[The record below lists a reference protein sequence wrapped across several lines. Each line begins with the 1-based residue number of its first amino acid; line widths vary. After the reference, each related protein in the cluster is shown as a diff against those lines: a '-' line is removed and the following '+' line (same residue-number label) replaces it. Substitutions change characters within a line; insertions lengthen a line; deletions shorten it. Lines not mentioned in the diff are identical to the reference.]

1 MVQKTVAIYCRVS
14 TTDQSCERQAQDLL
28 VYAKKAGFKV
38 VGVWKETASG
48 TKQNRVERQKVMALA
63 QARKIDAILVTE
75 LTRWGRSTL
84 DLIQTLQDL
93 QAWDVSLIAQT
104 GLQFD
109 LATPQGRLIAQLM
122 AALAEF
128 ERDLVSE
135 RVRSGLAAAKARG
148 KVLGRQLG
156 QRTKSDRLAP
166 QVIQMV
172 EDKVSYRTIAHDLKL
187 SKTTVTEIVRR
198 HRQAH
203 PGFQTPGSK
212 MATRKKAQSVY
223 QLKITLRDIRPPIW
237 RRVQVRSDATLGHLH
252 WVIQF
257 AMGWTNSHLHSFS
270 LHGVEYSMLMP
281 DLGLDDLDMR
291 DEQPV
296 KLSKVITGEKVK
308 FFYTYDFGD
317 SWEHEVLVEKVLMPE
332 TDTDYPICIKA
343 KRACPPEDCGG
354 SWGYQEFLEAINDA
368 DHPEHESM
376 LEWVGG
382 SFDPEEAELDEI
394 NALLKTIP
402 HDTAEF
408 NGYIP

>member
-28 VYAKKAGFKV
+28 FYAKKADFKV

-48 TKQNRVERQKVMALA
+48 TKQNRVERHKVMELA

-75 LTRWGRSTL
+75 MTRWGRSTL
-84 DLIQTLQDL
+84 DLIQTLQEL
-93 QAWDVSLIAQT
+93 QSWDVSLIAQT

-109 LATPQGRLIAQLM
+109 LTTPQGRLIAQLM

-148 KVLGRQLG
+148 KVLGRQPG

-166 QVIQMV
+166 QVIEMV

-187 SKTTVTEIVRR
+187 SKTTVTEIVKR

-203 PGFQTPGSK
+203 PDFQTPRSK
-212 MATRKKAQSVY
+212 MATRKKTQTVY
-223 QLKITLRDIRPPIW
+223 QLKITLRGIRPPIW

-257 AMGWTNSHLHSFS
+257 AMGWTASHLHSFS
-270 LHGVEYSMLMP
+270 IQGREYSMARL
-281 DLGLDDLDMR
+281 DIGLDELDMR
-291 DEQPV
+291 DGESV
-296 KLSKVITGEKVK
+296 KLSQVVAGEKFK
-308 FFYTYDFGD
+308 FFYLYDFGD
-317 SWEHEVLVEKVLMPE
+317 SWEHEVLVEKVLTAE
-332 TDTDYPICIKA
+332 RDAHYPVCIKA

-354 SWGYQEFLEAINDA
+354 TWGYQTLLKAIKDPK
-368 DHPEHESM
+368 HPEHA
-376 LEWVGG
+376 LRREWLGT
-382 SFDPEEAELDEI
+382 SFDSEDADFDGI
-394 NALLKTIP
+394 NDLLKTIP

-408 NGYIP
+408 GDYIP

>member
-1 MVQKTVAIYCRVS
+1 MVQKTIAIYCRVS
-14 TTDQSCERQAQDLL
+14 TTDQSCQRQVQDLL
-28 VYAKKAGFKV
+28 AYAQRAEFKV

-48 TKQNRVERQKVMALA
+48 TRLNRVERQKVMALA

-93 QAWDVSLIAQT
+93 QSWDVSLIAQT

-128 ERDLVSE
+128 ERDLLSE

-148 KVLGRQLG
+148 KVLGRQAG
-156 QRTKSDRLAP
+156 QRTKSDLLAP
-166 QVIQMV
+166 KVIQMV
-172 EDKVSYRTIAHDLKL
+172 EDKVSYRTIAHDLQL
-187 SKTTVTEIVRR
+187 SKTTVTEIVKR

-203 PGFQTPGSK
+203 PEFQPPRSK
-212 MATRKKAQSVY
+212 MAARRKSRSVY

-270 LHGVEYSMLMP
+270 IQGQEYSILMP
-281 DLGLDDLDMR
+281 DLGFDDLDMR

-296 KLSKVITGEKVK
+296 KLSKVILGEKFK

-317 SWEHEVLVEKVLMPE
+317 SWDHEVLVEKVLPAE
-332 TDTDYPICIKA
+332 SDAAYPVCLKA

-354 SWGYQEFLEAINDA
+354 TWGYQDLLEAIQDP
-368 DHPEHESM
+368 DHPEYESF

-382 SFDPEEAELDEI
+382 SFDPEDAELDEI
-394 NALLKTIP
+394 NILLKTIP
-402 HDTAEF
+402 LDTADF

>member
-28 VYAKKAGFKV
+28 FYAKKANFNV

-48 TKQNRVERQKVMALA
+48 TKQNRVERQKVMQLA
-63 QARKIDAILVTE
+63 QAREIDAILVTE
-75 LTRWGRSTL
+75 MTRWGRSTL
-84 DLIQTLQDL
+84 DLIQTLQEL
-93 QAWDVSLIAQT
+93 QGWDVSLIAQT

-109 LATPQGRLIAQLM
+109 LTTPQGRLIAQLM

-148 KVLGRQLG
+148 KVLGRQPG
-156 QRTKSDRLAP
+156 QRPKSDRLAP

-172 EDKVSYRTIAHDLKL
+172 EDEVPYRTIAHDLKL
-187 SKTTVTEIVRR
+187 SKTTVTDIVKR
-198 HRQAH
+198 HRQAN
-203 PGFQTPGSK
+203 PDFQTPRSK
-212 MATRKKAQSVY
+212 MATRKKTQSVY

-252 WVIQF
+252 WLIQF

-270 LHGVEYSMLMP
+270 IQGVDYSMAMP
-281 DLGLDDLDMR
+281 DFGLDDLDMR
-291 DEQPV
+291 DEQPI
-296 KLSKVITGEKVK
+296 KLSKVVTGEKFK
-308 FFYTYDFGD
+308 FLYLYDFGD
-317 SWEHEVLVEKVLMPE
+317 SWEHEVLVEKVLTAEKE
-332 TDTDYPICIKA
+332 THYPACLKA

-354 SWGYQEFLEAINDA
+354 TWGYQELLEAIKDP
-368 DHPEHESM
+368 DHPEHALR
-376 LEWVGG
+376 LEWLGS
-382 SFDPEEAELDEI
+382 SFDPEEADLDEI
-394 NALLKTIP
+394 NDLLKTIP
-402 HDTAEF
+402 HNTANF

>member
-1 MVQKTVAIYCRVS
+1 LVQKTIAIYCRVS
-14 TTDQSCERQAQDLL
+14 TTDQSCDRQAKDLL
-28 VYAKKAGFKV
+28 AYAKKADFKV
-38 VGVWKETASG
+38 VDVWKETASG
-48 TKQNRVERQKVMALA
+48 TKQNRAERQKVMALA
-63 QARKIDAILVTE
+63 QARQIDAILVTE

-93 QAWDVSLIAQT
+93 QSWDVSLIAQT

-109 LATPQGRLIAQLM
+109 LTTPQGRLIAQLM

-135 RVRSGLAAAKARG
+135 RVRSGLAAAKAGG
-148 KVLGRQLG
+148 KVLGRQSG
-156 QRTKSDRLAP
+156 QRIKSDLLAP
-166 QVIQMV
+166 KVIQMV
-172 EDKVSYRTIAHDLKL
+172 ENKVSYRTIAHDLKL
-187 SKTTVTEIVRR
+187 SKTTVTEIVKR

-203 PGFQTPGSK
+203 PDFHSPRSK
-212 MATRKKAQSVY
+212 MAPRKKSQSVY

-237 RRVQVRSDATLGHLH
+237 RRVQVRSDVTLGHLH

-270 LHGVEYSMLMP
+270 IQGVEYSMLMP
-281 DLGLDDLDMR
+281 DLGFDELDMR

-296 KLSKVITGEKVK
+296 KLSKVIAGEKFK

-317 SWEHEVLVEKVLMPE
+317 SWEHEVLVEKVLTAE
-332 TDTDYPICIKA
+332 VDIDYPTCIKA

-354 SWGYQEFLEAINDA
+354 SWGYQEFLEAIKDPE
-368 DHPEHESM
+368 HPEHESL

-382 SFDPEEAELDEI
+382 SFDSEDAELDEI
-394 NALLKTIP
+394 NLLLKTIP

>member
-1 MVQKTVAIYCRVS
+1 LVQKTVAIYCRVS

-28 VYAKKAGFKV
+28 FYAKKADFKV

-48 TKQNRVERQKVMALA
+48 TKQNRVERQKVMELA

-75 LTRWGRSTL
+75 MTRWGRSTL
-84 DLIQTLQDL
+84 DLIQTLQEL
-93 QAWDVSLIAQT
+93 QSWDVSLIAQT

-109 LATPQGRLIAQLM
+109 LATPQGRLIAQMM

-148 KVLGRQLG
+148 KVLGRQPG

-172 EDKVSYRTIAHDLKL
+172 EEKVPYRTIAHDLKL
-187 SKTTVTEIVRR
+187 SKTTVTEIVKR

-203 PGFQTPGSK
+203 PDFQFPKSK
-212 MATRKKAQSVY
+212 MATRKKAQTVY

-270 LHGVEYSMLMP
+270 IQGMEYSMLMP
-281 DLGLDDLDMR
+281 DLGLDDLDML

-296 KLSKVITGEKVK
+296 KLSKVITGEKFK

-317 SWEHEVLVEKVLMPE
+317 SWEHEVLVEKVLTAE
-332 TDTDYPICIKA
+332 ADTDYPTCIKA

-354 SWGYQEFLEAINDA
+354 SWGYQEFLEAIQDA

-382 SFDPEEAELDEI
+382 AFDPEDAELDTI

-402 HDTAEF
+402 YDTADF